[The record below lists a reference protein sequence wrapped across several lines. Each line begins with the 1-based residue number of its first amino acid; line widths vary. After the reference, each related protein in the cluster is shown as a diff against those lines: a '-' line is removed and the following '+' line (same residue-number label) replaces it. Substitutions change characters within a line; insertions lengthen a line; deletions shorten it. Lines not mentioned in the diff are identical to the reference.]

1 MRRTDALCLVLLLCS
16 SCARGSRAAE
26 RADTRPAAESAAA
39 GSTAAGSTATESAA
53 AQPAAEAAFAPV
65 PTFFEELSAQ
75 ARALAEQP
83 AGPPRQLQLPATLQH
98 IDYDG
103 YRNIRFRPEKSL
115 WRGEPGQF
123 EVQFFHP
130 GPAYRDPVVV
140 SVLEG
145 GQARA
150 LPFSADLFSYQGFAA
165 PPSGEGL
172 EFTGLRVHTSLNQ
185 ASYRDELVAFHGAS
199 YFRALGKG
207 NVYGASARGLASHL
221 GETQPEEFP
230 VFTRFYL
237 LRPDAQANSLWIL
250 ALLESRSAT
259 GAYAFHVRPGV
270 DTLLDVTARLFV
282 RDARAALGLAPFS
295 SMYLCGEEA
304 PNCFGD
310 FRPEIHDSDGLALW
324 AANGERL
331 FRPLRNPRR
340 TATSSFRLD
349 SPRGFGL
356 LQRDRTFDHYQ
367 DLEARYQDRPSL
379 WVEPISGFERGSVR
393 LLEIAARAESGDNI
407 AMAWMPDSTPVLPRP
422 LDLRYRLHV
431 GASSDGSPGGG
442 SVQSTR
448 LTRSEHGLRFLVD
461 FTLPPAPE
469 RSAVE
474 AVISCTGARVLEQHT
489 EDNPHAHGL
498 RASFEV
504 APDAGARDVELRA
517 FLRAGSDALSETWS
531 YAWQAE

>member
-1 MRRTDALCLVLLLCS
+1 MDALCLALLLSS
-16 SCARGSRAAE
+16 SCAHGSRTAE
-26 RADTRPAAESAAA
+26 RADTRPAQTESLAAESTENSAAGRTAEPAAA
-39 GSTAAGSTATESAA
+39 G
-53 AQPAAEAAFAPV
+53 PAFAPA
-65 PTFFEELSAQ
+65 PAFFEELSEQ

-83 AGPPRQLQLPATLQH
+83 AAPRRQLQLPATLEH
-98 IDYDG
+98 IDYDA

-130 GPAYRDPVVV
+130 GPAYRDPVFVWVV
-140 SVLEG
+140 EG

-150 LPFSADLFSYQGFAA
+150 LPFSTDLFSYQGFPA
-165 PPSGEGL
+165 PPSGAGL
-172 EFTGLRVHTSLNQ
+172 EFAGLRVHTALNQ
-185 ASYRDELVAFHGAS
+185 ASYRDEVVAFHGAS

-221 GETQPEEFP
+221 GEAQPEEFP

-237 LRPDAQANSLWIL
+237 LRPDAHATSLWIL
-250 ALLESRSAT
+250 ALLESRAAT
-259 GAYAFHVRPGV
+259 GAYAFHVQPGV
-270 DTLLDVTARLFV
+270 STLLDVTARLFV
-282 RDARAALGLAPFS
+282 RDAHAALGLAPFS

-324 AANGERL
+324 AADGERL

-356 LQRDRTFDHYQ
+356 LQRDREFDHYQ

-393 LLEIAARAESGDNI
+393 LLEIAARAENGDNI
-407 AMAWMPDSTPVLPRP
+407 AMAWMPDSTPVLPRT

-431 GASSDGSPGGG
+431 GASSDGANPGG
-442 SVQSTR
+442 SVQATR

-461 FTLPPAPE
+461 FALTPARQKPP
-469 RSAVE
+469 VE
-474 AVISCTGARVLEQHT
+474 AVISCTGARVLEQHV
-489 EDNPHAHGL
+489 EDNPHAHAL

-504 APDAGARDVELRA
+504 APDAGVRDVELRA
-517 FLRAGSDALSETWS
+517 FLRAGSDTLSETWS